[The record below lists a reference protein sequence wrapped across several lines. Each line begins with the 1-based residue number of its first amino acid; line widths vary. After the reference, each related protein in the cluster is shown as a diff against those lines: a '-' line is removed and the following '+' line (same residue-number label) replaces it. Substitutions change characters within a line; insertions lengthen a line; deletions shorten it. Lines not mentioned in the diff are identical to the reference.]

1 MDSTAQPSAKRRGRP
16 PHTSGISLPS
26 KKCTPDAS
34 PSPIPSSAKSQDEG
48 ETGFP
53 FPRSTQTLSVGWKD
67 GEDKASRHGSTM
79 HIELAECV
87 ETKTV
92 TTTTTTK
99 RSYPP
104 LRVRQRPLSSLD
116 SKEYPLALKTTPPEL
131 ADLSFKYEDELMGL
145 FEDDYQPPEREVRQP
160 IPPLSAAGLHYTNL
174 HTRLKAPKNANAR
187 AASSNPNAKTYLV
200 ARGASVLQ
208 IPLSRRDRE
217 GPIKRTIHPSAGR

>member
-1 MDSTAQPSAKRRGRP
+1 MDSPGHASVKRRGRL
-16 PHTSGISLPS
+16 PHSSNISLPS

-34 PSPIPSSAKSQDEG
+34 PSPFSSSVKSQEDG

-53 FPRSTQTLSVGWKD
+53 FPRATQTLSVGWKD
-67 GEDKASRHGSTM
+67 GEDKASRDGSTM

-116 SKEYPLALKTTPPEL
+116 SKEYPLALKATPPEL
-131 ADLSFKYEDELMGL
+131 ADLSFKYEDQLMDL
-145 FEDDYQPPEREVRQP
+145 FEDDYHPPGQEVRQH
-160 IPPLSAAGLHYTNL
+160 ISPLSAAGVHYTNFPS
-174 HTRLKAPKNANAR
+174 RLYLPKIANAPPY
-187 AASSNPNAKTYLV
+187 AAISKARIYLE
-200 ARGASVLQ
+200 ASR
-208 IPLSRRDRE
+208 LSALR
-217 GPIKRTIHPSAGR
+217 IS

>member
-1 MDSTAQPSAKRRGRP
+1 MDNSGQPSTKRRGRQ
-16 PHTSGISLPS
+16 PHNGNISLPS

-34 PSPIPSSAKSQDEG
+34 PSPFTSSVKSQDDG
-48 ETGFP
+48 DNGFP

-67 GEDKASRHGSTM
+67 DEDRASRHGSTM

-116 SKEYPLALKTTPPEL
+116 SKEYPLALKATPPEL
-131 ADLSFKYEDELMGL
+131 ADLSFKYEDQLMDL
-145 FEDDYQPPEREVRQP
+145 YEDDFQTPAREVRHL
-160 IPPLSAAGLHYTNL
+160 LST
-174 HTRLKAPKNANAR
+174 
-187 AASSNPNAKTYLV
+187 
-200 ARGASVLQ
+200 
-208 IPLSRRDRE
+208 
-217 GPIKRTIHPSAGR
+217 HP